1 MTSGAQIC
9 DVQSPYFF
17 HRVLRLGGGNVRPHL
32 KVLACTRV
40 ASKLRFS
47 EETPRPVTDLVRQFD
62 YARSVAFG
70 DPDVESQS
78 RSVLSQSST
87 VASYACKCKLYIAEL
102 QVRFECSAVS
112 RPLICSLACTDQ
124 AAGPG
129 SERSPGRKKFRIG
142 RRHEQSK
149 LVPNPIFVF
158 PWVWWQPANGYGH
171 IYPAIFTHYRCSQS
185 IACLLIR

>member
-1 MTSGAQIC
+1 MYDPTSRYLHVPESRRSFG
-9 DVQSPYFF
+9 SPRR
-17 HRVLRLGGGNVRPHL
+17 HQDRSLIWS
-32 KVLACTRV
+32 
-40 ASKLRFS
+40 ASLT
-47 EETPRPVTDLVRQFD
+47 TPDPSHV
-62 YARSVAFG
+62 G